1 MKKVLFLILFI
12 LLSSFICFSQDNSD
26 ICKPPTRPPGNDN
39 PDDNFSFAS
48 FQGGDFASYFDA
60 FPFVGIFFNG
70 YHDSTDALL
79 TRLKRGCFYV
89 KEEFDPIAVL
99 DKVKV
104 LIIPTGGLYG
114 LENSE
119 QFNAVLEDYVS
130 SGGTV
135 ICFSQQHGY
144 EFSALPTP
152 DGMLL
157 GGYGWREDQSCQS
170 NSVYVDTWH
179 PVLSSTTQSLISS
192 PVDGFFTDY
201 PSNSTVL
208 LRRRVNAMPAMLAY
222 PYGAGMVIVTSLY
235 EDWGSTHWQSTAQG
249 RAIVRDLIAW
259 TKNVGLQIPEYNLR
273 KNPNPEVS
281 LNLEVKNLSDKA
293 VSKVKI
299 LWLDPGRNLIL
310 EEGKSESVPAG
321 EAKSIAVSHAF
332 SDIPDQKLG
341 IWHVDYVLYDSEG
354 NEIQPQA
361 ENEKKRILIAFIK
374 RKRLS
379 IFVTIFP

>member
-12 LLSSFICFSQDNSD
+12 LLSSLICFSQGNSD
-26 ICKPPTRPPGNDN
+26 ICKPPTAPPGNDN
-39 PDDNFSFAS
+39 PDDNFGFAS
-48 FQGGDFASYFDA
+48 FQGGDFPFYFDA

-89 KEEFDPIAVL
+89 KEEFNPIAVL

-114 LENSE
+114 MENSP
-119 QFNAVLEDYVS
+119 QFKSELEDYVS
-130 SGGTV
+130 QGGTLIV
-135 ICFSQQHGY
+135 FSQQHGY

-152 DGMLL
+152 DGIPL

-179 PVLSSTTQSLISS
+179 PALSSLTNSLISS
-192 PVDGFFTDY
+192 PVDGFFADY

-222 PYGAGMVIVTSLY
+222 PYGAGMVVVTSLY
-235 EDWGSTHWQSTAQG
+235 EDWGLTHWQSTAQG

-259 TKNVGLQIPEYNLR
+259 AKNIVLQIPEYNLR

-281 LNLEVKNLSDKA
+281 LSLEVKNLSEKA
-293 VSKVKI
+293 ASEAKV
-299 LWLDPGRNLIL
+299 LWLDPDRNLFFD
-310 EEGKSESVPAG
+310 EEKLISIPAG
-321 EAKSIAVSHAF
+321 EGAAIPVNHAF
-332 SDIPDQKLG
+332 SNITDDKLG
-341 IWHVDYVLYDSEG
+341 IWHVDYILYDSDG
-354 NEIQPQA
+354 KEIQPQA
-361 ENEKKRILIAFIK
+361 
-374 RKRLS
+374 
-379 IFVTIFP
+379 